1 MRFDARRERRDCRF
15 LSEIR
20 NYGRVNDAAI
30 YYPLRAEICRE
41 RETGKN
47 CRRNDGD
54 DPKTVDEMTR
64 SRFLLKKSV
73 GAREYLPLGGGF
85 PADELR

>member
-1 MRFDARRERRDCRF
+1 MRQYIIPFARRH
-15 LSEIR
+15 
-20 NYGRVNDAAI
+20 A
-30 YYPLRAEICRE
+30 E
-41 RETGKN
+41 RETAKN

>member
-1 MRFDARRERRDCRF
+1 MMRQYIIPFARK
-15 LSEIR
+15 
-20 NYGRVNDAAI
+20 YA
-30 YYPLRAEICRE
+30 E
-41 RETGKN
+41 RETAKN